1 MLAPSAMAIKT
12 AFCWASVSLA
22 MLPQCGAPRLSWLPP
37 IAARASKE
45 ARGLIGYD
53 PVAMPRY
60 FFVVT
65 YADHQIDDPD
75 GTLLP
80 ADTAAIEYARRIIND
95 LREERRPE
103 EPEPSIAVKNAAG
116 EVIYRFPSN

>member
-1 MLAPSAMAIKT
+1 MPT
-12 AFCWASVSLA
+12 
-22 MLPQCGAPRLSWLPP
+22 

-53 PVAMPRY
+53 AVAMPRY

-65 YADHQIDDPD
+65 CTKLMIRK

-80 ADTAAIEYARRIIND
+80 ADTAAIGYARRIIND

-103 EPEPSIAVKNAAG
+103 EPEPSIAAKNAAG

>member
-1 MLAPSAMAIKT
+1 M
-12 AFCWASVSLA
+12 
-22 MLPQCGAPRLSWLPP
+22 PP
-37 IAARASKE
+37 IAARASKK

-65 YADHQIDDPD
+65 YADHQVDDPD

-80 ADTAAIEYARRIIND
+80 ADAAANEYARRIIND

-103 EPEPSIAVKNAAG
+103 DPEPSIAVKNAAG

>member
-1 MLAPSAMAIKT
+1 
-12 AFCWASVSLA
+12 
-22 MLPQCGAPRLSWLPP
+22 
-37 IAARASKE
+37 
-45 ARGLIGYD
+45 
-53 PVAMPRY
+53 MPRY

-103 EPEPSIAVKNAAG
+103 EPRPSIAVKNAAG
-116 EVIYRFPSN
+116 DSFIVFPLIEDAQRRRPRPICCSRYGPATKGMG

>member
-1 MLAPSAMAIKT
+1 
-12 AFCWASVSLA
+12 
-22 MLPQCGAPRLSWLPP
+22 MLPQCGEPRFSRLPP
-37 IAARASKE
+37 IVARASKE

-103 EPEPSIAVKNAAG
+103 EPEPGIAVKNAGG

>member
-1 MLAPSAMAIKT
+1 
-12 AFCWASVSLA
+12 
-22 MLPQCGAPRLSWLPP
+22 
-37 IAARASKE
+37 
-45 ARGLIGYD
+45 
-53 PVAMPRY
+53 MPRY

-65 YADHQIDDPD
+65 YADHQIDDPA

-103 EPEPSIAVKNAAG
+103 EPEPGIAVKNAAG

>member
-1 MLAPSAMAIKT
+1 MLAAM
-12 AFCWASVSLA
+12 
-22 MLPQCGAPRLSWLPP
+22 GARHRRPGFRGGR
-37 IAARASKE
+37 AAHCY
-45 ARGLIGYD
+45 G

-60 FFVVT
+60 FFVIT

-80 ADTAAIEYARRIIND
+80 ADAAAIEYARRIITD

>member
-1 MLAPSAMAIKT
+1 
-12 AFCWASVSLA
+12 
-22 MLPQCGAPRLSWLPP
+22 
-37 IAARASKE
+37 
-45 ARGLIGYD
+45 
-53 PVAMPRY
+53 MPRY

-80 ADTAAIEYARRIIND
+80 ADTGAIGYARRIIND

-103 EPEPSIAVKNAAG
+103 RARSFIVFPPIDKSDHRSPGVCGLLIVECAQAFIALVWNHSFRETSKYAHSPSPA
-116 EVIYRFPSN
+116 FL

>member
-1 MLAPSAMAIKT
+1 M
-12 AFCWASVSLA
+12 
-22 MLPQCGAPRLSWLPP
+22 PP
-37 IAARASKE
+37 IAAHASKE

-65 YADHQIDDPD
+65 YHQIDDPD

-80 ADTAAIEYARRIIND
+80 ADTAAIEYARKIIND

-103 EPEPSIAVKNAAG
+103 EPKPSIAVKNAAG
-116 EVIYRFPSN
+116 EVVYRFSSN

>member
-1 MLAPSAMAIKT
+1 MLAPSATAIKRHF
-12 AFCWASVSLA
+12 AGRPLE
-22 MLPQCGAPRLSWLPP
+22 MLPQCGEPRFSWLPP

-45 ARGLIGYD
+45 VRGLIGCD

-80 ADTAAIEYARRIIND
+80 ADTAAIEYAVE
-95 LREERRPE
+95 L
-103 EPEPSIAVKNAAG
+103 
-116 EVIYRFPSN
+116 

>member
-1 MLAPSAMAIKT
+1 M
-12 AFCWASVSLA
+12 
-22 MLPQCGAPRLSWLPP
+22 
-37 IAARASKE
+37 
-45 ARGLIGYD
+45 ARGLIGYY

-80 ADTAAIEYARRIIND
+80 ADTAAIEYARKIINN

-103 EPEPSIAVKNAAG
+103 EPQPSIAVKNEAG

>member
-1 MLAPSAMAIKT
+1 M
-12 AFCWASVSLA
+12 
-22 MLPQCGAPRLSWLPP
+22 
-37 IAARASKE
+37 
-45 ARGLIGYD
+45 GYG

-80 ADTAAIEYARRIIND
+80 AETAAIEYARRIIND
-95 LREERRPE
+95 LRE
-103 EPEPSIAVKNAAG
+103 A
-116 EVIYRFPSN
+116 